1 MTSKLTFFKIKK
13 KQRHAAGHKTAS
25 NISALQTKA
34 AFKQASA

>member
-1 MTSKLTFFKIKK
+1 MTSKLTFFKKK
-13 KQRHAAGHKTAS
+13 KQRHTAGHKTAS